1 MSKMEKIL
9 LVALEM
15 EKQARDFYEDQA
27 RRAAPGPVKSTLEW
41 LSRWEKEHVDLIERH
56 LEEGGEDVTAPEETS
71 PPAPDFPSQADPARA
86 ASELTV
92 LRRAM
97 NLEMDARKFY
107 QAAADKVEDPKE
119 KKFFKW
125 LAGWEE
131 RHWNLL
137 DRHYRELSREY
148 WNEAGFS
155 PF

>member
-1 MSKMEKIL
+1 MTKMEKIL

-15 EKQARDFYEDQA
+15 EKQAREFYEDQS
-27 RRAAPGPVKSTLEW
+27 RRASPGPVKSTLEW

-56 LEEGGEDVTAPEETS
+56 LQGK
-71 PPAPDFPSQADPARA
+71 APDLPGEEEPPPPFPGKREAEDASRA

-92 LRRAM
+92 LRMAM
-97 NLEMDARKFY
+97 NLETDAKEFY
-107 QAAADKVEDPKE
+107 RAAAGKVEDPRE
-119 KKFFKW
+119 KKFFNW

-137 DRHYRELSREY
+137 ERNYRELSREY
-148 WNEAGFS
+148 WDEMGFS

>member
-1 MSKMEKIL
+1 MAKMEKIL

-27 RRAAPGPVKSTLEW
+27 GRAAPGPVKSTLEW
-41 LSRWEKEHVDLIERH
+41 LSQWEKEHVDLIERH
-56 LEEGGEDVTAPEETS
+56 LKGEEGEI
-71 PPAPDFPSQADPARA
+71 PPAEEDPPAVPAVTGEEDPARL

-97 NLEMDARKFY
+97 NLEMDAKKFY

-137 DRHYRELSREY
+137 ERNYRELSLEY
-148 WNEAGFS
+148 WDEMGFA

>member
-1 MSKMEKIL
+1 MPKMEKIL

-27 RRAAPGPVKSTLEW
+27 RRAAPGPVKSALEW

-56 LEEGGEDVTAPEETS
+56 LKGEGEENPSAEET
-71 PPAPDFPSQADPARA
+71 PPPVPKITPPLDPART

-97 NLEMDARKFY
+97 NLEMDAKKFY
-107 QAAADKVEDPKE
+107 QAAADKADDPKE

-137 DRHYRELSREY
+137 DRYYREVSLQY
-148 WNEAGFS
+148 WDEAGFS